1 MANFSNIIQNVSR
14 ALILDY
20 DLERFLRLIMD
31 ALIEETN
38 AEHGMIVVLDEKGNH
53 QCKAARDRQLRDIAD
68 PAARRSKTIIDETL
82 RTGEYQFYP
91 DALSDPNLR
100 SKSTGSIMSLNL
112 VSLACAPLRDNE
124 RVFGVIY
131 LDSDKAPALFNQ
143 KTGALLAQ
151 IAIVIAGVIKDLQQ
165 RRPQQ
170 EVHAPQTLKFQGARE
185 PVEVVIANSRMELAY
200 HRAQTIAYDDMPV
213 LILGEPGTGKDLLA
227 QFIHARSGRSGKYL
241 AVDCGT
247 LMNETFVSELFGHI
261 KGAFTGAI
269 QNRAGLVAT
278 ARNGTLFLD
287 EIGELSLDSQARL
300 LRFLQSGEYKPLGSD
315 EFKRAEN
322 VRIIAATNRRLQQMV
337 EDGKFRQDL
346 FDRLNDYPLEL
357 PPLRERP
364 EEILPLARHYLE
376 AFCKKYDKPNLELSL
391 PAALYLKQHRLRG
404 NVRELIQ
411 KIRRAVMSCT
421 EKLIRIED
429 FDLIGS
435 PGPRGGGDDEK
446 NFKAAKNKIVATFE
460 REFITARLQETG
472 GKVKAAAKAS
482 GMPTPNFSNK
492 MRKYGI
498 NPKKFYPQ

>member
-20 DLERFLRLIMD
+20 DLERFLHLIMD

-38 AEHGMIVVLDEKGNH
+38 AEHGMIVVLDEKRNH
-53 QCKAARDRQLRDIAD
+53 QCKAARDRRQRDIPD
-68 PAARRSKTIIDETL
+68 PAAQRSKTIINETL

-100 SKSTGSIMSLNL
+100 SKSTGSIVNLNL

-124 RVFGVIY
+124 SVFGVIY

-165 RRPQQ
+165 RQPHQ
-170 EVHAPQTLKFQGARE
+170 EAQAPQTLKFQGARE
-185 PVEVVIANSRMELAY
+185 PVEVVIANPQMEQAY
-200 HRAQTIAYDDMPV
+200 RRAETVAGHEEPA
-213 LILGEPGTGKDLLA
+213 LILGEPGTGKYLLA
-227 QFIHARSGRSGKYL
+227 QFIHARSGRSGKYVP
-241 AVDCGT
+241 VDCGT
-247 LMNETFVSELFGHI
+247 LMNETFVSELFGHV

-269 QNRAGLVAT
+269 QNRAGLVAS

-315 EFKRAEN
+315 EFKRADN
-322 VRIIAATNRRLQQMV
+322 VRIIAATNRNLAQML
-337 EDGKFRQDL
+337 EEGKFRQDL

-376 AFCKKYDKPNLELSL
+376 VFCKKYGKPNLELSL

-404 NVRELIQ
+404 NVRELI
-411 KIRRAVMSCT
+411 KMLRRAVMNCVA
-421 EKLIRIED
+421 KLINIED
-429 FDLIGS
+429 FDFTVS
-435 PGPRGGGDDEK
+435 PSTSRGGDDEK
-446 NFKAAKNKIVATFE
+446 NFKAAKNKIVTAFE

-472 GKVKAAAKAS
+472 GKVKAAAKIS

-498 NPKKFYPQ
+498 NPKKFYPK